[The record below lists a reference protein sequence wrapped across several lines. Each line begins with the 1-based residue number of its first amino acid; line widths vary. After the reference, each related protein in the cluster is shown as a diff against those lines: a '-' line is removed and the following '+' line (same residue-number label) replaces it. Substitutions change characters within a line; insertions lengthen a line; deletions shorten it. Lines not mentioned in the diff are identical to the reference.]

1 MTGLL
6 SIVIAY
12 ILGSIPFGYLLTR
25 VATGRDVRASG
36 SGNIGATNVLRTAGK
51 KLGIATLALD
61 ILKGTLAVVIAQY
74 LTRSDPQESQR
85 MWMALAAFAV
95 SAGHVFPVFL
105 NFQGGKAVATFA
117 GAFGYLMPIPLLL
130 TVIVFVFSVA
140 MTRHISVGSI
150 LAAGLFPLAAWL
162 VLQPSLIEMLAA
174 LAASALVIFR
184 HKSNIERLHAGTENM
199 FRWGG
204 K

>member
-25 VATGRDVRASG
+25 VVTGRDVRASG

-61 ILKGTLAVVIAQY
+61 ILKGTLAVIIAQV
-74 LTRSDPQESQR
+74 LTSSDPVS
-85 MWMALAAFAV
+85 MALAAFAV

-105 NFQGGKAVATFA
+105 NFKGGKAVATFA
-117 GAFGYLMPIPLLL
+117 GAFGYLMPVPLLL
-130 TVIVFVFSVA
+130 TVIVFVFMVA
-140 MTRHISVGSI
+140 KTRYISVGSI
-150 LAAGLFPLAAWL
+150 LGAGLFPLAAWL
-162 VLQPSLIEMLAA
+162 VLQPSLAEMLAVI
-174 LAASALVIFR
+174 AACALVIYR
-184 HKSNIERLHAGTENM
+184 HKANIERLRAGTENV
-199 FRWGG
+199 FKWGG

>member
-36 SGNIGATNVLRTAGK
+36 SGNIGASNVLRTAGK

-105 NFQGGKAVATFA
+105 NFKGGKAVATFA

-150 LAAGLFPLAAWL
+150 LGAGLFPLAAWL

-184 HKSNIERLHAGTENM
+184 HKSNIERLHAGTENV
-199 FRWGG
+199 FKWGSR
-204 K
+204 

>member
-74 LTRSDPQESQR
+74 LTGANQ

-105 NFQGGKAVATFA
+105 NFKGGKAVATFA

-130 TVIVFVFSVA
+130 TIIVFIFSVA
-140 MTRHISVGSI
+140 KTRYISLGSVMG
-150 LAAGLFPLAAWL
+150 AGLFPLAAWL
-162 VLQPSLIEMLAA
+162 VLQPSGIEMLAVI
-174 LAASALVIFR
+174 AACALVIYR
-184 HKSNIERLHAGTENM
+184 HKSNIERLHAGTENV